1 MEPRGCNQ
9 WQMARPRR
17 PLEQAKTVA
26 VGCDRLPESFHG
38 KGRVDP
44 TSLLLKRG
52 SPPGL
57 RKGIGSAESSSV
69 RHRDREINASGVV
82 VHGTRVGS
90 LALARR
96 TVSSPGR
103 GAQGMPLIARADDI
117 LRPRELAQQLDHG
130 GHLMSPVVSPALG
143 DRKAP
148 SGPSNF
154 DFVVQSEAD
163 VVAPALVRA
172 FRRGAKPL
180 HLLAFFRSR
189 VESHCETRLET
200 RLRREWPHGPDA
212 RTDG

>member
-1 MEPRGCNQ
+1 
-9 WQMARPRR
+9 
-17 PLEQAKTVA
+17 
-26 VGCDRLPESFHG
+26 
-38 KGRVDP
+38 
-44 TSLLLKRG
+44 
-52 SPPGL
+52 
-57 RKGIGSAESSSV
+57 
-69 RHRDREINASGVV
+69 
-82 VHGTRVGS
+82 
-90 LALARR
+90 LARR

-143 DRKAP
+143 DRKLRRRP
-148 SGPSNF
+148 RTSRSLFNPKPTS
-154 DFVVQSEAD
+154 S
-163 VVAPALVRA
+163 PALWFAPFDAAR
-172 FRRGAKPL
+172 KPL